1 MQLNAFMI
9 TTAPSRLP
17 LIYTPVVL
25 SNFHSQQNPP
35 SISNT
40 LQKNIMAIGKQCK
53 ITQTGGLKQIL
64 KRCSSLGR
72 KQHENIDY
80 NDVPKGH
87 FAVYVG
93 EHRSRYIIPISFLC
107 QPEFQYLLQQAE
119 EEFGFGY
126 HTGLIIPCEEV
137 VFQALTASLR

>member
-1 MQLNAFMI
+1 
-9 TTAPSRLP
+9 
-17 LIYTPVVL
+17 
-25 SNFHSQQNPP
+25 
-35 SISNT
+35 
-40 LQKNIMAIGKQCK
+40 MAIGKQCK
-53 ITQTGGLKQIL
+53 ITQAGGLKQIL

-72 KQHENIDY
+72 KQHDNIDY

-93 EHRSRYIIPISFLC
+93 EHRSRYIIPISYLC

-126 HTGLIIPCEEV
+126 HTGLIIPCEEELIFRWQERRVDGDTNFNENFYGFNQFGV
-137 VFQALTASLR
+137 VYYRERRAVSRPVT